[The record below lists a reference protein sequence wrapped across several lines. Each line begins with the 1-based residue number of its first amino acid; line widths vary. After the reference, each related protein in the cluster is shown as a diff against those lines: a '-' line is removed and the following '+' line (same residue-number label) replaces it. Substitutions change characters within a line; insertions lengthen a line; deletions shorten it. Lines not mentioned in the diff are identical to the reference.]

1 MGKSFAVLLVILLL
15 SVTGLGSVCVLPVK
29 AQYQGNITITV
40 DGSVSPLSGTNCSIW
55 QQL

>member
-29 AQYQGNITITV
+29 AQGNITITV